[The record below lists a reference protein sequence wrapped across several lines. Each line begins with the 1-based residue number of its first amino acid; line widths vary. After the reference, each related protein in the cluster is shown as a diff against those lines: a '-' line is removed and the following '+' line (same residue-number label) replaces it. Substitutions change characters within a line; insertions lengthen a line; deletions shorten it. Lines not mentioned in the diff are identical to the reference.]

1 MKKIVYLGLGMLTF
15 VIGTIGIFLPVLPT
29 AVFYL
34 LTAFFWLRSSTRL
47 HQKLVHSKSYQYYVE
62 ESLIQKK
69 ITNRRLLRLFVFLFF
84 LFLIPGLLVNHLWMR
99 LGLAFIYICHVVGLT
114 WYLKGKESVLK
125 SEKSNL

>member
-47 HQKLVHSKSYQYYVE
+47 HRKLVHSKSYQYYVE

-84 LFLIPGLLVNHLWMR
+84 LFFIPGLLVNHFWMR
-99 LGLAFIYICHVVGLT
+99 LGLALIYICHVVGLT

-125 SEKSNL
+125 SEKSNS